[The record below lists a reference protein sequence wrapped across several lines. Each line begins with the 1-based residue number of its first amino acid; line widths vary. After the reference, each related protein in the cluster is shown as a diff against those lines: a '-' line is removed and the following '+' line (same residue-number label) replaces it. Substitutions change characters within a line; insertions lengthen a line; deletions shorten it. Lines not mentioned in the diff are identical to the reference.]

1 MRHLSSVTPDT
12 KRFTNLYRAWRR
24 SNHEEDPT
32 NISGCSDE
40 LKLYYHSLLPP
51 DDEYAEVKRL
61 LTKVAVVRTLPGG
74 TGSAGIDAH
83 LPFVIKQIKALNEYY
98 DCNIPI
104 CLVIPWNKSSYAR
117 ALVESNAPL
126 RAYLDQAKL
135 PVISQ
140 STNLPFNSE
149 YYIGQPWFYSLGNSS
164 LLLSPEGR
172 NHVSDLAKKEKD
184 FLVEVYEG
192 TDYEKS
198 DVLVARNGRLNLI
211 DRESEVLFQGCQ
223 YNLTSTKNM
232 WVKIRRLDKQLK
244 QGNIDL
250 KLIPKLKVLGGAR
263 TPHLFPGMV
272 VLDYEDIGCAI
283 KVFKKSA
290 AVVVTQSRK
299 IRVSAETFDWHL
311 SMLAKMTSPSKGICL
326 STLKGLLI
334 FFSLYHLVL
343 GVSDTLIAWKIEDP
357 VRKEWAKLGCWYGAL
372 LGYLGILF
380 LRRWHEKRGDASKR
394 KRLRPQN
401 PEHRMNSDGIHLA
414 VAGVVRFLCSGLV
427 NMCEE
432 YHLFVMYIAAVHAV
446 AFLLETV
453 GCLFIEVYVGK
464 GFREP
469 VESF

>member
-126 RAYLDQAKL
+126 RAYLDQ
-135 PVISQ
+135 
-140 STNLPFNSE
+140 
-149 YYIGQPWFYSLGNSS
+149 
-164 LLLSPEGR
+164 
-172 NHVSDLAKKEKD
+172 KEKD

>member
-172 NHVSDLAKKEKD
+172 NHVSDLAK
-184 FLVEVYEG
+184 EG
-192 TDYEKS
+192 RNY
-198 DVLVARNGRLNLI
+198 LFVA
-211 DRESEVLFQGCQ
+211 ESR
-223 YNLTSTKNM
+223 